1 MALFQSHRERFLG
14 GATALAVL
22 FGAGYL
28 FVYKPAMAAYGELE
42 ANIDA
47 KKQTLDEKRISYEKA
62 QEYRARFERMR
73 DNLSF
78 ESLETE
84 QEKKDRVQKELI
96 EILDKIGI
104 VTQKM
109 SQPEAEAIDDQFR
122 IYTFKLSGIRTNWAT
137 LATLLYEIENS
148 AAVLE
153 VSSLK
158 VTNFQRGQAGEI
170 QVDLDISR
178 LVEHKV
184 ERKKSRGRGR

>member
-1 MALFQSHRERFLG
+1 MALFQSGRERLLG

-22 FGAGYL
+22 FGGGYL
-28 FVYKPAMAAYGELE
+28 FVFKPAMGFYAELDDTI
-42 ANIDA
+42 AA
-47 KKQTLDEKRISYEKA
+47 KKQTLEEKRISYEKA
-62 QEYRARFERMR
+62 QEYRARFDRMR

-84 QEKKDRVQKELI
+84 QEKKDRVSKELI

-109 SQPEAEAIDDQFR
+109 SQPESDPIDDQFR
-122 IYTFKLSGIRTNWAT
+122 VYRFKLSGIRTNWPI
-137 LATLLYEIENS
+137 LATLLYEIETS

-158 VTNFQRGQAGEI
+158 VTKFQRGGPGEI
-170 QVDLDISR
+170 QVDLEISR

-184 ERKKSRGRGR
+184 ERRTRARGR

>member
-1 MALFQSHRERFLG
+1 
-14 GATALAVL
+14 
-22 FGAGYL
+22 
-28 FVYKPAMAAYGELE
+28 LE
-42 ANIDA
+42 
-47 KKQTLDEKRISYEKA
+47 EKRISYEKA
-62 QEYRARFERMR
+62 QEYRARYDKMR
-73 DNLSF
+73 DSLSF
-78 ESLETE
+78 ESSATE

-104 VTQKM
+104 VTQRM

-153 VSSLK
+153 VSNLK
-158 VTNFQRGQAGEI
+158 IAKFQRGEAGEI

-184 ERKKSRGRGR
+184 EKRKSRGRGR